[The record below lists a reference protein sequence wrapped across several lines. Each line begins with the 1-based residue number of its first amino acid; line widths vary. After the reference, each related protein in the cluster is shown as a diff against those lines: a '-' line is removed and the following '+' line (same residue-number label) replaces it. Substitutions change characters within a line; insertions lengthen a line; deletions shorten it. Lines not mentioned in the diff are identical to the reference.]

1 MGWKS
6 LGTVKCGEKYI
17 LYTVQWTKTRLPF
30 SLSGKYRKAAC
41 LGCEIQESVGFLQL
55 PIASLLL
62 QGSGPWCFATMG
74 AGKGLQTYQES
85 RRAELTQCLWCLLG
99 LSVVQETSSPER
111 DPSLR
116 GNVNTRFWRCS
127 GIRAIITLTSY
138 KVLVLARQNS
148 VLWKSVGRIRA
159 GVGKVPGDGVI
170 GIWRGRR
177 MEERDTNYMQW
188 IKNQY
193 RC

>member
-1 MGWKS
+1 MW
-6 LGTVKCGEKYI
+6 GEI
-17 LYTVQWTKTRLPF
+17 HTVQWTRTRFLF
-30 SLSGKYRKAAC
+30 SLSGKYRKAAY

-159 GVGKVPGDGVI
+159 GVGRVPGDRVI
-170 GIWRGRR
+170 GIWRGIR

-188 IKNQY
+188 IKKQY